1 MCTASPTSTRRAI
14 VLKGAVIFAIG
25 AGAGLAI
32 GMVSGLITGFS
43 VSENLKKV
51 SIGPFPEKGLSA

>member
-1 MCTASPTSTRRAI
+1 

-51 SIGPFPEKGLSA
+51 SIGPFPEKGMSA